1 MAQPQAVGDGCIGIK
16 SILET
21 LDTVAS
27 VWAEDHHQF
36 KTVRVESC
44 RVGWIEMTALTIEP

>member
-36 KTVRVESC
+36 KTARVESC